1 MKFSLR
7 TLRYAWTVAWSLFAA
22 AAILSAVA
30 FGAARLLLPYADR
43 YSPEISTRVGDVLGQ
58 PILIQSLNAEWHGLG
73 PSLVLEDVDVL
84 DADTSEPVLA
94 ADKVRLRFNVLA
106 SLFHWRPVFSRITLV
121 GVELMVTRDE
131 TGRISVVGLMPDQ
144 EPVNDVG
151 PFADWLFSQGRVSL
165 EDSDIIWRDLHGQGR
180 MLKFTRINVT
190 LRNQDQHHRLEGSVQ
205 LPVGAGRALRFIA
218 DTEGDPL
225 APEGNRT
232 RAYVLGEKVDLA
244 ELFGPQWL
252 GAVGAAVGKADF
264 SLWTEWRGY
273 RLHSLQGEVNAQNVR
288 LAAEMPVAEGPPA
301 PAARETMAIQRL
313 AGHFRWNREAAGWHF
328 DGDDILLVR
337 DGKPWRPAR
346 LALDYGQDGETPSLR
361 ADMSFLRVED
371 VARVL
376 ALFNVGGA
384 PLQDALRALAPRGEI
399 YDAQLQ
405 WRGGEA
411 VQYRAYAKFADFAVN
426 AWRAVPAAQSMIGQ
440 LWLDE
445 GGGQVALR
453 SARGELNYPALFR
466 GPLPVKTLS
475 GRVAWR
481 LNADGWRVTGR
492 DLVAGNDDIRGRA
505 TLDVAGSGSQPSPFM
520 SLVVEFED
528 GDASQVARYLP
539 VGVMSASSVDW
550 LDEAI
555 VGARIVSGGA
565 LFHGVLADFPFDAGD
580 GRFEVGF
587 HINDGELNY
596 APGWPRIEGIA
607 GDVLFQGRALEVV
620 ATGGRIFH
628 SALQDVAVAIPDM
641 TAKPMLLSIHGEVQ
655 GPTQDKLDYLVA
667 SPPLN
672 QRIGQHLAML
682 NAGGN
687 SLLHL
692 DLRLPLGSDDETEV
706 RGSVELTDNTL
717 DVPPLGTV
725 LSQLN
730 GTLRFSQD
738 GLEAEA
744 IQTAL
749 LGQPSSINIRTRQ
762 TTGHRQIDVEA
773 QGAFDAPDLAARYLP
788 VVADLLD
795 GESPWTVGLHI
806 PIGEQNDAAAATVL
820 RVTSNLAGVS
830 ARLPPPFNKTAAERL
845 PIQLR
850 LNFPSGQMPL
860 LLVDY
865 GDFLTAVVE
874 ISGKS
879 PTGVRRGELR
889 LGGGAVKLP
898 DVEGMRVVG
907 WLDRFSLDVWRSLLG
922 SLGGKDARGDAA
934 WLHSADVAL
943 REAQAFGQTFHNLQL
958 KASAEAGRWT
968 LKLASE
974 ELGGEIALPKGDEP
988 LEARL
993 QQVYLAKPEGGRGSM
1008 DPRTFPAI
1016 KLSAEDVRFE
1026 DRQLGSVKLETT
1038 KIADGLRIEQLI
1050 LKPKSTT
1057 ITAQGGWT
1065 VSGDKQRSQIEMHV
1079 ESKRIDRTLKSLGY
1093 AGGIDGGAGEL
1104 DLSLEWPGSFADAG
1118 AEHIRGQL
1126 SLHLRDGQLLDV
1138 DPGAGGRVFGM
1149 LSLQTLPRRLFL
1161 DFSDVFQKGFG
1172 FDDIKG
1178 KFSIE
1183 DGNAYTNNLTMDGP
1197 AARVEIGGRVGLVQ
1211 QDYDQL
1217 VTVTPH
1223 LGESLPVIGA
1233 LAVAPPVGA
1242 ALLFAQK
1249 LFKPQIDSVTRNQY
1263 TITGNWNAPVI
1274 KKAGA
1279 PAAVGNAAEN
1289 GE

>member
-1 MKFSLR
+1 MKFPTR
-7 TLRYAWTVAWSLFAA
+7 TLRYAWTTAWVLFTSAA
-22 AAILSAVA
+22 VLSALV
-30 FGAARLLLPYADR
+30 FIAARLLLPYADR
-43 YSPEISTRVGDVLGQ
+43 YSPEISTRVGELLGQ
-58 PILIQSLNAEWHGLG
+58 PIIIQSLNAEWHGLG
-73 PSLVLEDVDVL
+73 PSLVLEAVDVL

-94 ADKVRLRFNVLA
+94 ADKVRLRFNVMS
-106 SLFHWRPVFSRITLV
+106 SLLHWRPVFSRITLV
-121 GVELMVTRDE
+121 GVELMLTRDAS
-131 TGRISVVGLMPDQ
+131 GRIAVAGLMPGQ
-144 EPVNDVG
+144 EVAGDVG
-151 PFADWLFSQGRVSL
+151 AFAGWLFSQGWVSL
-165 EDSDIIWRDLHGQGR
+165 EDSNILWRDLTGNGR
-180 MLKFTRINVT
+180 SLQFTRINVT
-190 LRNQDQHHRLEGSVQ
+190 LRNQAQSHRLEASLQ
-205 LPVGAGRALRFIA
+205 LPSHAGRALRFTA
-218 DTEGDPL
+218 EMEGDPL
-225 APEGNRT
+225 APEGNHT
-232 RAYVLGEKVDLA
+232 RAYLRGEKVDLA

-252 GAVGAAVGKADF
+252 GAVGAAVGKSDF

-273 RLHSLQGEVNAQNVR
+273 RLHTMAGEVDAHDVR
-288 LAAEMPVAEGPPA
+288 FAADVPPEEGPPA

-313 AGHFRWNREAAGWHF
+313 AGHFRWNREAGGWHF
-328 DGDDILLVR
+328 DGDDILLLR

-346 LALDYGQDGETPSLR
+346 LALDFGQDEALPRLR

-371 VARVL
+371 IARVL
-376 ALFNVGGA
+376 ELFKVGGA
-384 PLQDALRALAPRGEI
+384 SLQDALRALAPAGEV
-399 YDAQLQ
+399 YDAHLD

-411 VQYRAYAKFADFAVN
+411 MRYRAYAEFADFAVN
-426 AWRAVPAAQSMIGQ
+426 AWRAVPAAEAMSGQ

-445 GGGQVALR
+445 GGGQVALKN
-453 SARGELNYPALFR
+453 ARGELDYPALFR
-466 GPLPVKTLS
+466 APLQAKSLS
-475 GRVAWR
+475 GQVAWR
-481 LNADGWRVTGR
+481 LNAGGWQVAGR

-505 TLDVAGSGSQPSPFM
+505 ALDVAGGGAQPSPFL
-520 SLVVEFED
+520 SLVVKFQD
-528 GDASQVARYLP
+528 GDAGQVARYLP
-539 VGVMSASSVDW
+539 VGVMSASSVEW

-565 LFHGVLADFPFDAGD
+565 LFHGRLARFPFDAGD

-587 HINDGELNY
+587 HIDHGELNY
-596 APGWPRIEGIA
+596 APGWPRIEDIA
-607 GDVLFQGRALEVV
+607 GDVLFQGRGLEVA

-628 SALQDVAVAIPDM
+628 SALEGVTVAIPDM
-641 TAKPMLLSIHGEVQ
+641 TAKPMLLSIRGDVR

-672 QRIGQHLAML
+672 RRIGQHLAML
-682 NAGGN
+682 NAGGD

-692 DLRLPLGSDDETEV
+692 DLLLPLGADAETEV

-717 DVPPLGTV
+717 GVPPLGTV

-730 GTLRFSQD
+730 GTLRFTQD

-749 LGQPSSINIRTRQ
+749 LGQASSVGIRTRQ
-762 TTGHRQIDVEA
+762 TAGHRQIDVEA
-773 QGAFDAPDLAARYLP
+773 QGAFDAQDLAARYLP

-795 GESPWTVGLHI
+795 GGSPWNVALHI
-806 PIGEQNDAAAATVL
+806 PIGEQYEPTAATVL
-820 RVTSNLAGVS
+820 RVTSSLEGVN

-850 LNFPSGQMPL
+850 LNFPPGQLPL

-865 GDFLTAVVE
+865 GDFLTAVCE

-879 PTGVRRGELR
+879 PTGVKRGELR

-898 DVEGMRVVG
+898 DEDGMRVVG

-922 SLGGKDARGDAA
+922 NLGGNARGDAP
-934 WLHSADVAL
+934 WVHSADVAL
-943 REAQAFGQTFHNLQL
+943 REAQAFGQTLHNLQL
-958 KASAEAGRWT
+958 QANAEAGRWT

-974 ELGGEIALPKGDEP
+974 ELGGEIALPKGDAP

-993 QQVYLAKPEGGRGSM
+993 RQVHLSKPETGGGTL
-1008 DPRTFPAI
+1008 DPRTFPA
-1016 KLSAEDVRFE
+1016 LHVTAEDVRFE
-1026 DRQLGSVKLETT
+1026 DRHLGSVKLEIT
-1038 KIADGLRIEQLI
+1038 KMADGLRIEQLI
-1050 LKPKSTT
+1050 IKPRSTT

-1065 VSGDKQRSQIEMHV
+1065 VSGDTQRSHIKMHV
-1079 ESKRIDRTLKSLGY
+1079 ESSRIDRTLKSLGY
-1093 AGGIDGGAGEL
+1093 TGVVEGGTGEL
-1104 DLSLEWPGSFADAG
+1104 DLDLEWPGSFADAG
-1118 AEHIRGQL
+1118 AEHLNGQMN
-1126 SLHLRDGQLLDV
+1126 LHLRDGRLLDV

-1149 LSLQTLPRRLFL
+1149 LSFQTLPRRLFL

-1172 FDDIKG
+1172 FDEIKG
-1178 KFSIE
+1178 RFNIE
-1183 DGNAYTNNLTMDGP
+1183 NGDAYTNNLIMDGP

-1233 LAVAPPVGA
+1233 LAAAPAVGA

-1263 TITGNWNAPVI
+1263 TVTGSWNAPVI
-1274 KKAGA
+1274 KKAGSPKKPKNGA
-1279 PAAVGNAAEN
+1279 GNVE
-1289 GE
+1289 